1 MEPNANQS
9 YVTVTELDSR
19 FKDLVAAQLGHLD
32 LVNCFQCGVCS
43 GSCPTADRMEFGPRR
58 LLQMMRLGLTEK
70 VLSSPDVWFCVSCY
84 SCTARCP
91 QGIEVADVMSALRNI
106 SIAYGLAKDKEATF
120 SQVFLGILLRY
131 GRMFEPEV
139 LLRFYA
145 AEANLT
151 GILKQAGLGLTMFR
165 KGKIGLRPDRIENPT
180 ELKEIATKI
189 MGNGGEQR

>member
-9 YVTVTELDSR
+9 YVVITELDSR
-19 FKDLVAAQLGHLD
+19 FRELVAARLGHLD

-43 GSCPTADRMEFGPRR
+43 GSCPTADRMDYGPRR
-58 LLQMMRLGLTEK
+58 LLQMMRLGMTEK
-70 VLSSPDVWFCVSCY
+70 VLSSPDIWFCVSCY

-91 QGIEVADVMSALRNI
+91 QGIEVADVMSALRNL
-106 SIAYGLAKDKEATF
+106 SIAYGMAKDKEATF
-120 SQVFLGILLRY
+120 SQVFLGILQRY

-145 AEANLT
+145 AEANLA
-151 GILKQAGLGLTMFR
+151 GVLKQAGLGLTMFR
-165 KGKIGLRPDRIENPT
+165 KGKIGLRPDRIENPA

>member
-1 MEPNANQS
+1 ME
-9 YVTVTELDSR
+9 Y
-19 FKDLVAAQLGHLD
+19 
-32 LVNCFQCGVCS
+32 
-43 GSCPTADRMEFGPRR
+43 GPRR

-91 QGIEVADVMSALRNI
+91 QGIEVADVMSALRNM

-120 SQVFLGILLRY
+120 SQVFLGILQRY

-145 AEANLT
+145 AQANLA

-165 KGKIGLRPDRIENPT
+165 KGKIGLRPDRIENPA
-180 ELKEIATKI
+180 ELKEIAAKI